1 MVEMKN
7 WCSLLRW
14 VAVLKKYLFLLCAT
28 ILVISLPV
36 SAQATEKSTYAQIG
50 LGLPASGDLF
60 FLPLLAPFGP
70 AGTFPADLNLI
81 MEMNSTGDPEPVFA
95 DDPIKK
101 KKDKKKRK
109 YKPKRAGGGS

>member
-7 WCSLLRW
+7 GCSLLRW
-14 VAVLKKYLFLLCAT
+14 VAVLKKYLFLLCAA

-36 SAQATEKSTYAQIG
+36 SAQATGKSTYAQID
-50 LGLPASGDLF
+50 LCFSASGNLF

-81 MEMNSTGDPEPVFA
+81 MEMNGTGDLDPVFA

-109 YKPKRAGGGS
+109 YKPKKTGGGS

>member
-7 WCSLLRW
+7 GCSLQRW

-36 SAQATEKSTYAQIG
+36 SAQATGKTAYAQIG
-50 LGLPASGDLF
+50 LGFPANVDLF
-60 FLPLLAPFGP
+60 FLPLLIPFGP
-70 AGTFPADLNLI
+70 TGIFPADLNLI
-81 MEMNSTGDPEPVFA
+81 MEMNSDGDPDPVFA